1 MRNILKI
8 KRNEGETENLILTP
22 LLLNKE
28 IF

>member
-8 KRNEGETENLILTP
+8 KRNEGDTQTLILTP